1 VLVISWGREPHD
13 LFEPAPE
20 EFDGIEVGGV
30 GRQEQ
35 EGTARFFDGHFQ
47 GRAFVDGGVVQHQH
61 AALGQVPLGRCPWA
75 GALGQVPLGRS
86 GNTASCTN
94 SVNRRAFHAPFFCH
108 SARTPVGWAASG
120 REKAPTTERFC
131 PFWRGT
137 RSSRRP
143 PPTSQPQSRCRFKA
157 KPHSSKNTSLSN
169 GTCCTAAPNCARA
182 ASSRS
187 PATRVFFK
195 AGAHA
200 PHGIVKRA
208 ARQKL
213 PGALLPRLAHLRQG
227 AVGVF
232 LHQGP

>member
-1 VLVISWGREPHD
+1 MLVISWGREPHD

-61 AALGQVPLGRCPWA
+61 AALGQVGQHRFLHEQRERVRIPR
-75 GALGQVPLGRS
+75 ALFLPQCAHACRMGGIGQGK
-86 GNTASCTN
+86 G
-94 SVNRRAFHAPFFCH
+94 
-108 SARTPVGWAASG
+108 
-120 REKAPTTERFC
+120 APTTERLC
-131 PFWRGT
+131 PFWKGT
-137 RSSRRP
+137 CSSRRP
-143 PPTSQPQSRCRFKA
+143 PPRSQPYKRCRFKA

-169 GTCCTAAPNCARA
+169 GTCCTAAPNACRA

-200 PHGIVKRA
+200 LHSIVKGA

-232 LHQGP
+232 PHQGP